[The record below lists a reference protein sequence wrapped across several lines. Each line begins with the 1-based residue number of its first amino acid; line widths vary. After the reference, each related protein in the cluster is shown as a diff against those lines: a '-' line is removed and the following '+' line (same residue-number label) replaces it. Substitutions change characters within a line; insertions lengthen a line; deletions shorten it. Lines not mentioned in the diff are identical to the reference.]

1 MTSTVNTKTAK
12 TAAVPAVPA
21 SAADA
26 RLTAPGRRVAFSL
39 VADSDPGTLPRILEF
54 IAKRGLVPLALHS
67 RLSGDTL
74 DIAME
79 VGDLPKAET
88 DHIGRS
94 LGQIPMVAHVTVS
107 ELAATEPVTTDPVV
121 ELVAAE

>member
-1 MTSTVNTKTAK
+1 MSSTVNT
-12 TAAVPAVPA
+12 AAA
-21 SAADA
+21 SMPDA
-26 RLTAPGRRVAFSL
+26 RATAPGRRVVFSL

-54 IAKRGLVPLALHS
+54 VAKRGLVPLALHS
-67 RLSGDTL
+67 RLTGGTL

-94 LGQIPMVAHVTVS
+94 LGQIPMVAHVAVS
-107 ELAATEPVTTDPVV
+107 ERAATELVNTDPVV